1 MSRNCFSLPLSAPDP
16 ARTFAAHAFEPA
28 ILSSFGTWQY
38 DHHHH
43 PFANNNNDVQA
54 TCTINLKFCMFHVS
68 ISARETGTRV
78 AEKILS
84 TCTRKRVPVET
95 GSYFFIFEFMC
106 LSILGNILRGWWTT
120 ESRVMCASRAEPVCI
135 SNGRRGWGQGQGM
148 VGGDVL
154 RLSPPPF
161 FAFVTHGFV
170 PFLILRLNK
179 NSPTKRHAINGVLRS
194 SWSFHTRTCA
204 KRGDMESWWIE
215 LSISSMSILIFIS
228 GSFKVCP
235 WTKVGKVFCLADSR
249 SRVGTFVVFNLG
261 LI

>member
-1 MSRNCFSLPLSAPDP
+1 MHNQPEILYVSCFYFCKGNEYKG
-16 ARTFAAHAFEPA
+16 RRE
-28 ILSSFGTWQY
+28 IL
-38 DHHHH
+38 
-43 PFANNNNDVQA
+43 
-54 TCTINLKFCMFHVS
+54 INLYK
-68 ISARETGTRV
+68 ETGPSWNGFLFLHIWIYVFVDFGQHFTRLMNNWIAGHV
-78 AEKILS
+78 RV
-84 TCTRKRVPVET
+84 TC
-95 GSYFFIFEFMC
+95 GAGAH
-106 LSILGNILRGWWTT
+106 LQW
-120 ESRVMCASRAEPVCI
+120 AA
-135 SNGRRGWGQGQGM
+135 GWGQGQGM

-204 KRGDMESWWIE
+204 KRGDMN
-215 LSISSMSILIFIS
+215 LDGSS
-228 GSFKVCP
+228 CP
-235 WTKVGKVFCLADSR
+235 SPPCRSSSSSQAALRCVHGQKVGKVFCLADSR

>member
-38 DHHHH
+38 DHDHHHH

-135 SNGRRGWGQGQGM
+135 SNGRRDGDKDREWSVGM
-148 VGGDVL
+148 CSAF
-154 RLSPPPF
+154 RRPPF
-161 FAFVTHGFV
+161 SLLWLTALCHF
-170 PFLILRLNK
+170 
-179 NSPTKRHAINGVLRS
+179 
-194 SWSFHTRTCA
+194 
-204 KRGDMESWWIE
+204 
-215 LSISSMSILIFIS
+215 
-228 GSFKVCP
+228 
-235 WTKVGKVFCLADSR
+235 
-249 SRVGTFVVFNLG
+249 
-261 LI
+261 